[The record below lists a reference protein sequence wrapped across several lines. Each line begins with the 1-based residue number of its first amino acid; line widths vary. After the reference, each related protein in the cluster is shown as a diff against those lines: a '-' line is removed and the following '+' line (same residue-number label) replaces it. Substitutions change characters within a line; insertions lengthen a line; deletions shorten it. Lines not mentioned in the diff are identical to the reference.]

1 MQPKTKNAPAAPA
14 YLYAPDCPKCG
25 KAMTKREAKGGPN
38 GGRRFWACTQ
48 FPACLGMR
56 LLF

>member
-1 MQPKTKNAPAAPA
+1 MQPKTKNAPAAP
-14 YLYAPDCPKCG
+14 YLYAPECPKCG